1 LGEKED
7 FMRRIGYCTNV
18 HAGPNLEQTRANLE
32 RYALAVKERF
42 SPTAPMGVGLWLAAP
57 AARSLLVDDPLA
69 VETFRDWLEEKGL
82 VPFTFNGFPHG
93 DFHQAVV
100 KHRVYEPTWSNLD
113 RLDYTRDLIEIQHQ
127 LLPEGVGGSISTLPI
142 AWGQPGPSEDDYEQA
157 AWNLEQV
164 AEHLSALEDETGRRI
179 TLALEPEPGCVLQ
192 RSEDVVRFF
201 EDRLLKG
208 RDEEPLRRY
217 ITVCHDVCHA
227 AVMFE
232 EQADVLARFRGAGIS
247 VGKIQVSSAVALPFD
262 NLPAGERPKALAQ
275 LAGFNEPRYLHQT
288 VVKKS
293 PQSEPV
299 FYEDLHLALAQAGSD
314 TAQLA
319 GEWRVHFHVPIYLE
333 RFGLLETAQR
343 EILACLAE
351 CDKHSTTEHFEV
363 ETYAWGVLPE
373 ELRQS
378 DLAAGIAEEM
388 RWFAGVCRG

>member
-1 LGEKED
+1 MTTPIE
-7 FMRRIGYCTNV
+7 RRVGYCTNV
-18 HAGPNLEQTRANLE
+18 HAGPDLERTRQNLE
-32 RYALAVKERF
+32 RFALAVKERC
-42 SPTAPMGVGLWLAAP
+42 SPNEPMGVGLWLAAP
-57 AARSLLVDDPLA
+57 AARSLLVDDALA
-69 VETFRDWLEEKGL
+69 VEAFRDWLDEKGL

-93 DFHQAVV
+93 DFHQSVV

-127 LLPEGVGGSISTLPI
+127 LLPEGVDGSISTLPI
-142 AWGQPGPSEDDYEQA
+142 AWGQPVPSDAEFDQV

-164 AEHLSALEDETGRRI
+164 AEHLAALEDETGRRI
-179 TLALEPEPGCVLQ
+179 TLALEPEPGCLLQ

-208 RDEEPLRRY
+208 RDEEILRRY
-217 ITVCHDVCHA
+217 ITVCHDICHA

-232 EQADVLARFRGAGIS
+232 EQADVLARFRAAGIG
-247 VGKIQVSSAVALPFD
+247 VGKIQVSSAVALSFD
-262 NLPAGERPKALAQ
+262 RTPAADRPRALAQ

-288 VVKKS
+288 VVKKTPDS
-293 PQSEPV
+293 APV
-299 FYEDLHLALAQAGSD
+299 FYEDLPLALAAAGGDPS
-314 TAQLA
+314 QLV

-343 EILACLAE
+343 DIRACLAE
-351 CDKHSTTEHFEV
+351 CDKHPTTGHFEV

-388 RWFAGVCRG
+388 RWFAGVCS